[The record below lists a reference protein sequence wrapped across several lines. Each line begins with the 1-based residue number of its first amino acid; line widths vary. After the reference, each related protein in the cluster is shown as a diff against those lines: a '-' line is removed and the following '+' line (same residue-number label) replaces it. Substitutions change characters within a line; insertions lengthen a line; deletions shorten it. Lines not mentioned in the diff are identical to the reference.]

1 MENLSICF
9 KYSTNYIILS
19 NHVPENI
26 PFKEFYK
33 LILLVKQNEQ
43 NQF

>member
-1 MENLSICF
+1 MENLSIVL
-9 KYSTNYIILS
+9 SIRQTIILS
-19 NHVPENI
+19 NHVPGNI

-33 LILLVKQNEQ
+33 LVLLVKQNEQ